1 MSSKYWIV
9 VASKEHSTIGTSQ
22 GIVQACHGKK
32 APLARM
38 KKGDWVLVYS
48 SKENF
53 GSKTPYRKFT
63 SLGQVE
69 DDSIYSF
76 QMSADFCPFRRNV
89 KYYPTQ
95 EADILPL
102 VDSLDFIKNKK
113 SWGFPFRFGF
123 LEIGSKDFELISERM
138 GRSVEGQNIQ
148 IR

>member
-1 MSSKYWIV
+1 MSRYWIV
-9 VASKEHSTIGTSQ
+9 VASKEHSLIGMSQ
-22 GIVQACHGKK
+22 GIIQACHGKK

-53 GSKTPYRKFT
+53 GEKAPYKKFT
-63 SLGQVE
+63 SIGRIV
-69 DDSIYSF
+69 DDSVYSF
-76 QMSADFCPFRRNV
+76 QMSPDFCPFRRNV
-89 KYYPTQ
+89 TYYHAE

-102 VDSLDFIKNKK
+102 VPSLDFIRNKK

-123 LEIGSKDFELISERM
+123 LEIGPKDFGLISERM
-138 GRSVEGQNIQ
+138 GISVEGQNIQ